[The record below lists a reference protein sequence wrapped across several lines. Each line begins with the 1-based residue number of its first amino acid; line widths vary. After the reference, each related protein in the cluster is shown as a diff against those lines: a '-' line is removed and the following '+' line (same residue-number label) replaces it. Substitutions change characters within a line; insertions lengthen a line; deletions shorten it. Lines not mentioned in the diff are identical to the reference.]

1 MAFLTKLKCSVGL
14 HDKGSNGSMRRTCR
28 QCKAVWYIDYF
39 GSREAGRILD
49 YKVIDNDGVWLPEMK
64 SWTLHEYDQPPAALD
79 TGVLTIEV

>member
-39 GSREAGRILD
+39 GSREAGRIL
-49 YKVIDNDGVWLPEMK
+49 G
-64 SWTLHEYDQPPAALD
+64 A
-79 TGVLTIEV
+79 